1 MGEVE
6 NFSRKKYYKL
16 SNDLKKKMARKKGN
30 ADSITLDSAG
40 FDMRFMSI

>member
-1 MGEVE
+1 MGEDE

-16 SNDLKKKMARKKGN
+16 SNDLQKNMARKKGN

-40 FDMRFMSI
+40 FDMRFRSI